1 VNDQSD
7 KSFVWS
13 FESMDAM
20 LAGQDLGLNV
30 VNGYSGAIPKGYPLA
45 MFFLTGDCCNDLG
58 VWARMHPGTIT
69 TDSIIEI
76 GPHCE
81 IPDDYLPVPIKG
93 FKRD

>member
-1 VNDQSD
+1 
-7 KSFVWS
+7 
-13 FESMDAM
+13 
-20 LAGQDLGLNV
+20 
-30 VNGYSGAIPKGYPLA
+30 

-76 GPHCE
+76 GLRCE